1 MKHIEINSD
10 SWYSLIKEIECTFA
24 PGEVISHEW
33 FKKKFHLKELKFKD
47 YNNEEAFI
55 EAIKEKQFDYMF
67 LIDTLRCQLLEKRKG
82 YLKNIYKE
90 GYSLLPAH
98 QQVSYGYDKF
108 LKTIK
113 GSIKKTDMILKYVPP
128 VSAEQRVK
136 DNDIRARFSTIK
148 QMLAGIKK

>member
-33 FKKKFHLKELKFKD
+33 LKKKFHLKELKFKD
-47 YNNEEAFI
+47 YNHEETFI

-90 GYSLLPAH
+90 EYSLLPAH

-113 GSIKKTDMILKYVPP
+113 GGIKKTDMILKYVPP
-128 VSAEQRVK
+128 VSAEQQVK

-148 QMLAGIKK
+148 QILAGIKK